1 MFGHFSTFFFAVLI
15 MSSFNLITRLY
26 MAMALHSFSNLI
38 PEEAGAYRS
47 ESVYVYK
54 YPVIPDK
61 KNINFNVMDEQIAME
76 KIYH

>member
-1 MFGHFSTFFFAVLI
+1 
-15 MSSFNLITRLY
+15 

-38 PEEAGAYRS
+38 TEEAGAYRS

-61 KNINFNVMDEQIAME
+61 KNINFNVMDKQIAME